1 VREAGNVS
9 IRKLAIISS
18 QAFSIVNFRGPLI
31 VELVRRGV
39 TVYALASD
47 YDEGLRRR
55 VAELGAIPVDYR
67 LARAGVNPVRDAVAV
82 WDLTRT
88 LRRIAPD
95 ATLGYFVKPVIYGS
109 IAAWLAGVRRR
120 FSLIEGLGFVFA
132 DGPDSSGI
140 RRRILRTLVARLY
153 RFALARNHGVI
164 VLNRDDIATLAN
176 SGVLDPGKAVLIP
189 GTGVDLEHYRVT
201 PIPLHPLTFLLVA
214 RMLREKGVGEFV
226 DAARAIKRDRPE
238 TRFVLVGGTDFNPGS
253 VSARQLEAWMKE
265 GVVEWVGQV
274 DDVRPWF
281 ARSSVFVLPSYYRE
295 GIPRGNQEAMAS
307 GRPVITT
314 DWVGCRETVEDGVNG
329 ILVPVRDTPALIEAM
344 RRYIDEPA
352 LVQQHGLAG
361 RRMAE
366 ERFDVRAINRRFLD
380 VLGL

>member
-1 VREAGNVS
+1 MS

-39 TVYALASD
+39 TVYALAPD

-164 VLNRDDIATLAN
+164 VLNRDDIATLGN

>member
-1 VREAGNVS
+1 MS